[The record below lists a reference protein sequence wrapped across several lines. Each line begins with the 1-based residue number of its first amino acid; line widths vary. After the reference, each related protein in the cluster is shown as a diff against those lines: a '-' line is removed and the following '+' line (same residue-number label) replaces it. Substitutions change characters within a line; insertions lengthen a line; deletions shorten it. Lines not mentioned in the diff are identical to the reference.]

1 MRSIDVARENVEA
14 FNAGDEADPCTGALH
29 ERFE

>member
-14 FNAGDEADPCTGALH
+14 FNAGDEADRCTGALH